1 MQAELFKKL
10 RASIS
15 SHRLDSYRQAGQS
28 DFDVIAS
35 YLWNMALCEALY
47 PSLQAL
53 EVTLRNSIHAAA
65 VRRYNSDFWF
75 DLPGC
80 NLHQS
85 QQNNVDYAKQELQKK
100 NKPLEAPRIVAE
112 LTFGFWTSL
121 LNSYYEQ
128 KLWPSMLIPTGV
140 PHEKWTRG

>member
-100 NKPLEAPRIVAE
+100 VSVRRTAWGVGEELRGREVTRDSFVRGDGRNEAI
-112 LTFGFWTSL
+112 
-121 LNSYYEQ
+121 
-128 KLWPSMLIPTGV
+128 I
-140 PHEKWTRG
+140 